1 MAQILAVSNQKGG
14 VGKTTTTINIAASL
28 AKEGQTVLIV
38 DLDPQGN
45 ASSGVGFP
53 RQAIK
58 AGVYDVIMEYQH
70 LSAVRQHTEVKGLD
84 VLPATRDLVGA
95 EVELVEEDGRERRLR
110 KVLLSARE
118 QYDYILIDCPPSL
131 GLLTVNALVAA
142 DAVLIPVQ
150 AEYFAMEGLS
160 ELLVTT
166 SNVRKRLN
174 PDLNRAGIVITMSD
188 GRNRL
193 CQEVERE
200 IRAVF
205 GHEVFET
212 VIPRNVRL
220 GEAPSF
226 GKPVVDYDPRSRGAM
241 AYRKLAREL
250 LGRVQSGAARLQEVQ

>member
-28 AKEGQTVLIV
+28 AKEGKTVLIV

-53 RQAIK
+53 RHSIK
-58 AGVYDVIMEYQH
+58 SGVYDVIMEYQH
-70 LSAVRQHTEVKGLD
+70 LSTVRQQTEVPGLD

-95 EVELVEEDGRERRLR
+95 EVELVEEAGRERRLR
-110 KVLLSARE
+110 KVLMTARE

-174 PDLNRAGIVITMSD
+174 PDPSQRSGYRNYFASD
-188 GRNRL
+188 GRNRLL

-200 IRAVF
+200 IRGVF
-205 GHEVFET
+205 GAEVLET
-212 VIPRNVRL
+212 VISAKCSPW
-220 GEAPSF
+220 
-226 GKPVVDYDPRSRGAM
+226 
-241 AYRKLAREL
+241 
-250 LGRVQSGAARLQEVQ
+250 

>member
-14 VGKTTTTINIAASL
+14 VGKTTTTINVAASL
-28 AKEGQTVLIV
+28 AKEGHKVLII

-53 RQAIK
+53 RQDVKMGI
-58 AGVYDVIMEYQH
+58 YDVIMEYQKF
-70 LSAVRQHTEVKGLD
+70 SEVVKSTDVKGLD
-84 VLPATRDLVGA
+84 LIPATRDLVGA

-110 KVLLSARE
+110 KVLSSARE
-118 QYDYILIDCPPSL
+118 HYDYILIDCPPSL

-142 DAVLIPVQ
+142 DAILIPVQ

-166 SNVRKRLN
+166 STVRKRLN
-174 PDLNRAGIVITMSD
+174 PDLTRAGIVITMSD

-193 CQEVERE
+193 CQEVEKE
-200 IRAVF
+200 IRAIF
-205 GHEVFET
+205 GAEVFET

-226 GKPVVDYDPRSRGAM
+226 GKPVVDYDPKSRGSI
-241 AYRKLAREL
+241 AYRKLAREVM
-250 LGRVQSGAARLQEVQ
+250 GRIELNSVQLQEVL